1 MANKKVQIQIDTK
14 ATGNGA
20 KQTEEGLNKA
30 AEAAERAAARQQ
42 AAAERAAQKAAEAA
56 EKAEKR
62 RIAAEQRAAAAAE
75 KEAKRAAAIIA
86 REEAKKAAEAEKA
99 SARMVKA
106 AERAYAAEQQAV
118 AKAASGRSQ
127 KAAQVGL
134 QVQDIA
140 VQAQA
145 GTAATTILAQQG
157 SQLLGAFG
165 PTGAILG
172 GVLAIGS
179 AAAGVF
185 LKMGED
191 VDSVAQKADKL
202 KDALNF
208 VKENAAKLQGE
219 EIDFGRKAIERSIK
233 VAQDLEDGIDRIREA
248 ERQYSEAALQNA
260 ESLRLAQVELRR
272 LMGQDI
278 NEADEAAK
286 KQEFLQKQIELRRQN
301 EITAAEQKKQ
311 AAIDEATKAQDLLNK
326 NGALLAKEQER
337 LQVLILQS
345 QELQKQKDEFAANEK
360 RIIESQAAI
369 TPGAG
374 GAISRFIA
382 QKKVEG
388 IDGATRAPFDAEL
401 QALQGRIDEIAKQ
414 TSERGG
420 ELYNAVISAAEAS
433 IDAQAKIPEA
443 LAVFE
448 AEAAKIN
455 EATNVQQF
463 TAAVQGEV
471 EKAKARATEVNEL
484 IKDFVPANEQQS
496 QALAII
502 KQKTSDLKITADEAP
517 VVANNL
523 ALIQSALTT
532 NNAQSIK
539 SLQSI
544 LNTLNAATVQL
555 NDVTNKAKRI
565 EAQIIR

>member
-20 KQTEEGLNKA
+20 KQTTDDLKKLGATADQVATKA
-30 AEAAERAAARQQ
+30 N
-42 AAAERAAQKAAEAA
+42 
-56 EKAEKR
+56 
-62 RIAAEQRAAAAAE
+62 
-75 KEAKRAAAIIA
+75 
-86 REEAKKAAEAEKA
+86 
-99 SARMVKA
+99 
-106 AERAYAAEQQAV
+106 
-118 AKAASGRSQ
+118 AASQGVSKAVSGR
-127 KAAQVGL
+127 AAQVGF

-157 SQLLGAFG
+157 SQLLGIFG

-202 KDALNF
+202 KDSLNF